1 MKIIDY
7 IKDIAVNIFAFII
20 LNIII
25 ILLLYAFDVNFIL
38 IIYIPSTII
47 IFGLLIFLYE
57 YFRRFKFYNN
67 INKTIEEL
75 DQKYLINEIITEPN
89 FLEGKLLYDYLYE
102 IDKSYHEN
110 VNLYKMS
117 YLEFREYMELWCH
130 EIKTPIATSKLI
142 LENNHSELNNSI
154 NEEIVKIDNY
164 IEQILYYA
172 RSENVEKDYII
183 KKINLKELVETVIK
197 RNKKDLINKKIKI
210 ELNNLD
216 IEVNSDSKWLEFII
230 NQIINNSIK
239 YINEL
244 PTIKISARINKN
256 NIFLDIED
264 NGIGIESSEVEK
276 VFDKSFT
283 GTNGRMLYNSTG
295 MGLYLCKKLCLKL
308 GHNIFIKSVENK
320 NTTVT
325 IAFPNSSLTNII

>member
-1 MKIIDY
+1 MKLLDY
-7 IKDIAVNIFAFII
+7 IKDKHIEIFLFVI
-20 LNIII
+20 LNIMNT
-25 ILLLYAFDVNFIL
+25 LLLYSFEVNIIL
-38 IIYIPSTII
+38 IIYIPIITIM
-47 IFGLLIFLYE
+47 FGLLIMFYD
-57 YFRRFKFYNN
+57 YFKKYKFYYI
-67 INKTIEEL
+67 INKTLNEL
-75 DQKYLINEIITEPN
+75 DQKFLINEIITEPN

-102 IDKSYHEN
+102 IDKSFHEN
-110 VNLYKMS
+110 VNIYKTS

-142 LENNHSELNNSI
+142 LENNKSELNNSI
-154 NEEIVKIDNY
+154 NEEIIKIDDY

-183 KKINLKELVETVIK
+183 KKVNLKEIVETVIK

-216 IEVNSDSKWLEFII
+216 VEVNSDSKWLEFII

-239 YINEL
+239 YIKEL
-244 PTIKISARINKN
+244 PTIKISSRINKN

-264 NGIGIESSEVEK
+264 NGIGIVSSEIDK
-276 VFDKSFT
+276 VFNKTFT

-295 MGLYLCKKLCLKL
+295 MGLYLAKKLCLKL
-308 GHNIFIKSVENK
+308 GHNIYIKSTQNK
-320 NTTVT
+320 STTVT
-325 IAFPNSSLTNII
+325 IEFPNSSLTNVI